1 MKSPLPS
8 CLGFLLVATDRTPS
22 GDDAEAA
29 MSDPPW
35 LESLLNG
42 YPCPSGSEWCEGE
55 SHTYKDTLETP
66 MWPKEIGG
74 HVRDPCRAPGT
85 ERVSK
90 GWKGVLGTP
99 PWGLRDKGES
109 QSPP

>member
-1 MKSPLPS
+1 MDILAHQVLGGVESP
-8 CLGFLLVATDRTPS
+8 THTRTPWR
-22 GDDAEAA
+22 
-29 MSDPPW
+29 P
-35 LESLLNG
+35 
-42 YPCPSGSEWCEGE
+42 
-55 SHTYKDTLETP
+55 P

-90 GWKGVLGTP
+90 GWKGVLDTL

>member
-1 MKSPLPS
+1 
-8 CLGFLLVATDRTPS
+8 
-22 GDDAEAA
+22 

-42 YPCPSGSEWCEGE
+42 YPCPSGSEWCGE

-66 MWPKEIGG
+66 
-74 HVRDPCRAPGT
+74 HVAQGDWRDPCRAPGT

-90 GWKGVLGTP
+90 GWKGVLDTL

-109 QSPP
+109 QIPP